1 MMDPNREEVDKTLS
15 LIESLDLPHP
25 SGALLS
31 SFVRE
36 ALHPVLAA
44 RYVND
49 RLLVGD
55 ACSLVSDWIY
65 IVDSGEPKSLSST
78 ARISQTSWLMSPS
91 NHRRPPPVA
100 TKYQDP
106 ARNHQPRREQVLYH
120 RQGWHCPGSFARRAD
135 SSHSDWL
142 GGR

>member
-1 MMDPNREEVDKTLS
+1 MDPNREEVDRTLS

-31 SFVRE
+31 AFVRE

-49 RLLVGD
+49 RLSVGD

-65 IVDSGEPKSLSST
+65 IVDSGESKSLIST
-78 ARISQTSWLMSPS
+78 ARISQTSWLMSP
-91 NHRRPPPVA
+91 
-100 TKYQDP
+100 Q
-106 ARNHQPRREQVLYH
+106 
-120 RQGWHCPGSFARRAD
+120 
-135 SSHSDWL
+135 
-142 GGR
+142 